1 MEIDRLDPRTGART
15 GLTERPYSDADYE
28 KNGCFIGVYN
38 GKAYFEEREIIPG
51 SGFRRT
57 VLTTVDAEGRAETVW
72 DPWPQAEWVLGDD
85 GGRYIWLYRD
95 NYNTSYAARALLDT
109 ETGQITPVTQALQ
122 TGSGAVSLRG
132 KAHDGRWLVVI
143 GADSVGRTTAYG
155 LIDADQFAAGST
167 DWQPVT
173 MWQG

>member
-1 MEIDRLDPRTGART
+1 MPT
-15 GLTERPYSDADYE
+15 
-28 KNGCFIGVYN
+28 IGVYN

-57 VLTTVDAEGRAETVW
+57 VLTTVDAAGRTETVW

-95 NYNTSYAARALLDT
+95 NYNTSYAACALLDT

-143 GADSVGRTTAYG
+143 GADSAGRTTDYG

>member
-1 MEIDRLDPRTGART
+1 M
-15 GLTERPYSDADYE
+15 TERPYSNADYE
-28 KNGCFIGVYN
+28 NNGCFIGVYN

-57 VLTTVDAEGRAETVW
+57 VLTTVDAAGRTETVW

-95 NYNTSYAARALLDT
+95 NYNTNYAARALLDT

-143 GADSVGRTTAYG
+143 GADSVGRTTDYG